1 MKRSLPR
8 SGFSLVEVT
17 LALGV
22 AAFCLISV
30 MGLLP
35 IGVQTN
41 RAAVQQTTANDILS
55 AVVSDI
61 RTVPKVPNGPGN
73 SSKQFKLYFGNPH
86 NNQPQFL
93 YFSNEGST
101 GSKSDQSTS
110 DTTFYATI
118 SYMPNPA
125 GAGSRTATLVD
136 VKVSWPYNGN
146 TSSTPAG
153 FVETF
158 LSLDRN

>member
-1 MKRSLPR
+1 MNRALAR

-22 AAFCLISV
+22 AGFCLIAI

-35 IGVQTN
+35 IGIQTN
-41 RAAVQQTTANDILS
+41 RTAVQQTTANGILS
-55 AVVSDI
+55 GIVSDI
-61 RTVPKVPNGPGN
+61 RTVPKVSNDPGN
-73 SSKQFKLYFGNPH
+73 SSKQYKLVFPTSIGG
-86 NNQPQFL
+86 QRFL

-101 GSKSDQSTS
+101 GQRASQASS

-118 SYMPNPA
+118 TSLPPPA
-125 GAGSRTATLVD
+125 GAGSRAPTLLHVR
-136 VKVSWPYNGN
+136 VAWPYNGN

-158 LSLDRN
+158 LTLDRN